1 MLKVRKKKGWGMKK
15 EISVGKIGRMYEF
28 GRVHEVNEKEMQK
41 YGTCQQESKTILVS
55 WEKED
60 TTRIWS

>member
-28 GRVHEVNEKEMQK
+28 GQVHKVNEKKRCKSMGHVNK
-41 YGTCQQESKTILVS
+41 KV
-55 WEKED
+55 KEH
-60 TTRIWS
+60 